1 MHPGE
6 SNSSWILKGMMD
18 FILSE
23 HEIAR
28 NLRKK
33 FIFRIIPML
42 NPDGVRYGNYRCC
55 ILGNDL
61 NRRWRNASELL
72 HTPIYAM
79 KELVK
84 RL

>member
-1 MHPGE
+1 
-6 SNSSWILKGMMD
+6 MD

-28 NLRKK
+28 SLRKK

-61 NRRWRNASELL
+61 NRRWRNASEFL
-72 HTPIYAM
+72 HSPIYAM